1 MLIWVTRMRVCVSLI
16 EEGISKVHFR
26 YATKSEGYVNLGLG
40 IMLAAILCL
49 THFWKSILENYLKDR
64 EVIIYYD

>member
-1 MLIWVTRMRVCVSLI
+1 MSVCVRLI
-16 EEGISKVHFR
+16 EEGISKVYFR

-40 IMLAAILCL
+40 IMKLAAILPL

-64 EVIIYYD
+64 EVVIYYD